1 MVVVLP
7 WSRFDSDWFPWSS
20 NGKSKIQPV
29 TKCQCPVTGPGT
41 PLHLLNWPVHHQI
54 LIFRSLPLLT
64 LIVSIFA
71 EREWRATF
79 WEMSTAANRVAIFL
93 SSVLCSFQKC
103 TWPKIAE
110 DTVTHWSRIVPIIAS
125 IFLIDSVNPV
135 SNPQMV
141 QRRGLWYQVGK
152 APRSRHRLLRR
163 GKIWGFCKI
172 GRSNAACNLWSTFTV

>member
-1 MVVVLP
+1 MLP

-41 PLHLLNWPVHHQI
+41 PLHLLNWPVHHHQI

-93 SSVLCSFQKC
+93 SSVLFSFQKC
-103 TWPKIAE
+103 TWLKIAE

-141 QRRGLWYQVGK
+141 QRRGALISGWKSTTFKTQTLEK
-152 APRSRHRLLRR
+152 RENLRLLQN
-163 GKIWGFCKI
+163 WEEQC
-172 GRSNAACNLWSTFTV
+172 SMQSLVNLYSLG